1 MSSFENGTLEVN
13 ESLEQ
18 MKQNILKIIAS
29 SDVGIDF
36 LFFS

>member
-18 MKQNILKIIAS
+18 MKQNILRIIAS
-29 SDVGIDF
+29 NDVGH
-36 LFFS
+36 